1 MLNPKDGEESYV
13 EEELEEV
20 YTEEEIQEDSFE
32 AEEEFVE
39 E

>member
-1 MLNPKDGEESYV
+1 MAEESFV

-20 YTEEEIQEDSFE
+20 YTEEEILEDSFKT
-32 AEEEFVE
+32 EEEFVE